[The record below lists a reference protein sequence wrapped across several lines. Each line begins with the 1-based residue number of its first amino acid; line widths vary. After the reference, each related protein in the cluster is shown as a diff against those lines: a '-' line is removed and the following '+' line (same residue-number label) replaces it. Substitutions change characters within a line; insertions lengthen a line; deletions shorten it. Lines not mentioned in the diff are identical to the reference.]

1 MYMSTNVPTYVEV
14 CFGGHNR
21 VTE

>member
-1 MYMSTNVPTYVEV
+1 MSTNVPTYVEV